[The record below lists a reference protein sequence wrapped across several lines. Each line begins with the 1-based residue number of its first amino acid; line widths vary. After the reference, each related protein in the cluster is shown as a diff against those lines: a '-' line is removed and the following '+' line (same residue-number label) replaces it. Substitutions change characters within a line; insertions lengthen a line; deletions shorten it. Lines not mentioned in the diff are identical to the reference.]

1 MSTLPRAV
9 RRSIED
15 AMLKMLAIH
24 DIDKIQIPDPAT
36 QARREAL
43 KAQMYQLWRVTPSKE
58 VDVKA
63 SAPIGADMAALT
75 DCHHDADV
83 FFFNIVVIA
92 KGCKLALRCLHLL
105 TADQAQDMLL
115 EIVRFLLPLAYFL
128 ANNKT
133 AASMELVV
141 QLLVRVCVRLSSLS
155 LSVPLFLSLSL
166 SVSPSLCL
174 SVSPSLPPSLSLS
187 LMHAVD

>member
-1 MSTLPRAV
+1 
-9 RRSIED
+9 
-15 AMLKMLAIH
+15 MLKMLAIH

-63 SAPIGADMAALT
+63 SAPIGADMAALS

-141 QLLVRVCVRLSSLS
+141 QLLVRVCVRLS
-155 LSVPLFLSLSL
+155 LSLSL
-166 SVSPSLCL
+166 SFSLCLSLSLSRSVSLSLPLSLPPSLCL
-174 SVSPSLPPSLSLS
+174 SCTLLIETQNSISHLT
-187 LMHAVD
+187 

>member
-43 KAQMYQLWRVTPSKE
+43 KAQMYQLWRVTPGKE

-133 AASMELVV
+133 ATSMELVV
-141 QLLVRVCVRLSSLS
+141 QLLVRVCVRLSLS
-155 LSVPLFLSLSL
+155 LSVPLFLSLCLSFSL
-166 SVSPSLCL
+166 SLCL
-174 SVSPSLPPSLSLS
+174 SVSLSLPPSLPLS
-187 LMHAVD
+187 VSHARC

>member
-1 MSTLPRAV
+1 
-9 RRSIED
+9 
-15 AMLKMLAIH
+15 MLKMLAIH

-43 KAQMYQLWRVTPSKE
+43 KAQMYQLWRVTPGKE

-166 SVSPSLCL
+166 SFSLSLCL
-174 SVSPSLPPSLSLS
+174 SLPPSLPPSLSLS

>member
-141 QLLVRVCVRLSSLS
+141 QLLVRVCVRLSLCLALS
-155 LSVPLFLSLSL
+155 FSL
-166 SVSPSLCL
+166 SVSLSVSLSLCL